1 MLIIVVILLFG
12 LQIHLVSCYTKITND
27 YDLYGIKVA
36 MNDGMMISVD
46 NLNMAWY
53 VTPVVP
59 NNTFVRTIYFNETN
73 CDFVY
78 SIVVPEVNIS
88 SFVYNCIDYQ
98 GNNLI
103 GFFTSDTTF
112 LFSLQNEQIISN
124 YSTQDNFIIDIDGQ
138 NFGVYGFTDDF
149 IFYYELRLPFL
160 LIVWSNMLNISP
172 RAFDIG
178 SNIDYGILVGYCQLT
193 VSLAVECAFI
203 IQLNRSLSCPFINN
217 QFSITDFLQFP
228 YSDPRTNHHI
238 SQSRIYSEQNYIIS

>member
-1 MLIIVVILLFG
+1 MLIIVVILLVVV
-12 LQIHLVSCYTKITND
+12 QIHLVSCYTKITND

-78 SIVVPEVNIS
+78 SVVVPEFNIS

-112 LFSLQNEQIISN
+112 LFSLQNEQILSN

-138 NFGVYGFTDDF
+138 NSGVYESLHVSHD
-149 IFYYELRLPFL
+149 RL
-160 LIVWSNMLNISP
+160 
-172 RAFDIG
+172 
-178 SNIDYGILVGYCQLT
+178 
-193 VSLAVECAFI
+193 
-203 IQLNRSLSCPFINN
+203 
-217 QFSITDFLQFP
+217 
-228 YSDPRTNHHI
+228 
-238 SQSRIYSEQNYIIS
+238 